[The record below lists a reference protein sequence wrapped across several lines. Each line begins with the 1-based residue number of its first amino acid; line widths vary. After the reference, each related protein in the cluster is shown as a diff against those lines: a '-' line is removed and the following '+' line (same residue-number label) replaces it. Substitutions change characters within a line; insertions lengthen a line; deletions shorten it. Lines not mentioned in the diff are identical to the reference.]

1 MNQPTKKTHQTHWHV
16 FDNPDAVAAEAA
28 KRILESASKS
38 ITERGVFRIVLAGG
52 STPEAAYRLLV
63 GADTDWSCWE
73 VYFGDE
79 RCLPV
84 EDPDRNSV
92 MAGNTFLN
100 AVDIP
105 AANIY
110 PIPSE
115 KGAEEA
121 AKEYTVIVKA
131 ALPFDLVLL
140 GIGEDGHTASLFPG
154 QKHSIDELVHPVH
167 NAPKPPPD
175 RVSLS
180 ARALSDA
187 VNVIIL
193 AAGTGKRDAIAAW
206 QDGKPIPIS
215 EIGGPAPIDVLMDR
229 VAQPS

>member
-1 MNQPTKKTHQTHWHV
+1 MNQLTKGTHQTYWQV
-16 FDNPDAVAAEAA
+16 LDDTDAVAQEARDLILKFAAEAID
-28 KRILESASKS
+28 RH
-38 ITERGVFRIVLAGG
+38 GVFRIVLAGG
-52 STPEAAYRLLV
+52 STPEAVYRLLGEV
-63 GADTDWSCWE
+63 NTDWSCWKI
-73 VYFGDE
+73 YFGDE

-84 EDPDRNSV
+84 DDPDRNSV
-92 MAGNTFLN
+92 MADRTFLN

-105 AANIY
+105 AKNIY

-121 AKEYTVIVKA
+121 AKEYTAVVKA

-154 QKHSIDELVHPVH
+154 QKHPANELVHPVH

-180 ARALSDA
+180 AYVLSDA
-187 VNVIIL
+187 ENVIIL
-193 AAGTGKRDAIAAW
+193 ATGAGKRDAIQAW
-206 QDGKPIPIS
+206 QDGKPLPIS
-215 EIGGPAPIDVLMDR
+215 EIGESTVLIDR
-229 VAQPS
+229 AAYPS